1 MTLLVLAAGLG
12 SRYGGLKQ
20 MDPMGPSGETVL
32 DYSVYDALR
41 AGFQR
46 IVFII
51 RRDFEDEFRRQIGAR
66 FDALAPVSYAFQ
78 SLDRIPDPFTV
89 PPGRSKP
96 WGTGH
101 ALLCA
106 REAINEPFAIVNADD
121 FYGLPAYGLMRAFLA
136 EAPDHDAGGRAV
148 YGMAGYRLDRTLS
161 EFGAVARGLCQ
172 TDAQGDLLSVTE
184 ITDIRC
190 DRDGPYCKGPNGLRR
205 SFTGEEMVSMNFW
218 AMRPSVFPLLESL
231 FRQFLESSLSEPQSE
246 FYIPTAIDGLIRQ
259 KAIRVRLIP
268 ADSIWFGVTYQ
279 DDKPLVRE
287 KLRKLVE
294 SGAYPKDLWSASPVQ
309 AAR

>member
-46 IVFII
+46 VVFVI
-51 RRDFEDEFRRQIGAR
+51 RRDFEDEFRRVIGAR

-78 SLDRIPDPFTV
+78 SIDRIPDDFVLPH
-89 PPGRSKP
+89 GRSKP

-106 REAINEPFAIVNADD
+106 RDVVHEPFAVINADD
-121 FYGLPAYGLMRAFLA
+121 FYGLPAYRIMRSFLA
-136 EAPDHDAGGRAV
+136 ETPDRDCEGRAL

-161 EFGAVARGLCQ
+161 EYGAVARGLCQ
-172 TDAQGDLLSVTE
+172 TDSDGDLLTVTE
-184 ITDIRC
+184 ITDIRS
-190 DRDGPYCKGPNGLRR
+190 DGDGPYCAGPGGLRR
-205 SFTGEEMVSMNFW
+205 SFTGQEMVSMNFW
-218 AMRPSVFPLLESL
+218 ALRPSLFPLLEAL
-231 FRQFLESSLSEPQSE
+231 FRTFLESSLTAPKSE
-246 FYIPTAIDGLIRQ
+246 FYIPTAIDALIRQ
-259 KAIRVRLIP
+259 NAIRVRLVP
-268 ADSIWFGVTYQ
+268 ADSIWFGITYRE
-279 DDKPLVRE
+279 DKPLVRE
-287 KLRKLVE
+287 KIRQLVE
-294 SGAYPKDLWSASPVQ
+294 SGAYPRNLWSASPVP
-309 AAR
+309 AVR